1 MGSSS
6 RTVSLRLLR
15 LLALMMVL
23 LSLFASFDM
32 ARMANGSGIILDR
45 FSSDWMLRLGIFGL
59 FAGFSFVI
67 GLLGIWKPSVL
78 LQQGWSTLDHLVTRL
93 GKLRWLLAI
102 LFMILPT
109 IIILELSVDSLLSI
123 WIRLIIVLWASIAA
137 AVCLPGSRDT
147 VEQRLALAFLVTA
160 AIYTVSRRF
169 ILVTDYP
176 FKLAWSEGNRIWD
189 YSLYFAR
196 ERYTFS
202 GVYEDPGYLAP
213 GRHGLWGLPFL
224 WSGAQIWLLRLWD
237 AILWTVPYFLLGL
250 ALFSKRRAFL
260 HPIAR
265 LGLVLWGFLFLS
277 QTGVLAPLILS
288 ALLLAVGF
296 RRNNL
301 LTTSIVT
308 AAACFFAGMSR
319 WTWFAAPAVWAA
331 VWMLLE
337 EPRDEVWW
345 RRLMKPMWI
354 GVIGVS
360 AGVLSQLI
368 LRGPVTA
375 DAPVYATALSQPLL
389 WYRLLPTTTYKM
401 GVLPALI
408 LGVGPIIGLL
418 VWSLKRKILEWDLLQ
433 LLGITAA
440 LGVFFAVGITA
451 SVKMG
456 GGNNLHNLDMFL
468 LQITF
473 LLAIG
478 VMTASRDRRLRYV
491 SGSEGGK
498 TWIALNIFVVVL
510 AAFQVGWRIKI
521 PSDEQT
527 QSTLEEVQSR
537 VRNAAQH
544 GEVLFVDHR
553 QLFTFGYLDGIPLTL
568 EYELKELSN
577 RAMSADEKYFA
588 AFEDDLSSG
597 RFSLIISEAESLVY
611 QGRAREFGEENDA
624 WVMYVS
630 TPILKYYDPVFVSG
644 ETRIS
649 IFEPKDSGG
658 K

>member
-15 LLALMMVL
+15 LIALMMVL

-32 ARMANGSGIILDR
+32 ARMANGSGIILGR

-189 YSLYFAR
+189 YSLYFAKD
-196 ERYTFS
+196 RYTFS
-202 GVYEDPGYLAP
+202 GTYEDPGYLAP

-237 AILWTVPYFLLGL
+237 AILWTVPYFLLGF

-265 LGLVLWGFLFLS
+265 LGLVLWGFLYLS

-345 RRLMKPMWI
+345 RRLMKPMWL
-354 GVIGVS
+354 GVIGVI
-360 AGVLSQLI
+360 AGLLSHII
-368 LRGPVTA
+368 LKGPVNA

-408 LGVGPIIGLL
+408 LAIGPVLGLL
-418 VWSLKRKILEWDLLQ
+418 AWSLRRKILEWDLLQ
-433 LLGITAA
+433 LLGVTAA
-440 LGVFFAVGITA
+440 LSVFFVVGITA

-468 LQITF
+468 LQIVF

-478 VMTASRDRRLRYV
+478 LMTASRDRRLRYL

-498 TWIALNIFVVVL
+498 IWIALNILVVVL
-510 AAFQVGWRIKI
+510 AAFQVGWRIKT

-537 VRNAAQH
+537 VEIAAQH
-544 GEVLFVDHR
+544 GEVLFIDHR

-568 EYELKELSN
+568 DYELKELSN
-577 RAMSADEKYFA
+577 RAMSSDEGYFA

-597 RFSLIISEAESLVY
+597 RFSLIISEGESLVY

-630 TPILKYYDPVFVSG
+630 TPILKYYDPVFASS